1 MRLAERTPLARILVI
16 DQTLRAE
23 SWPNAQTLGKRLEVH
38 PRTIRR
44 DIEYLRDQLKAPIE
58 FDSKRNGYHYTEA
71 TYRLSLP
78 QFTEG
83 ELVALFLGEQLL
95 RQYGGTAYGP
105 DLARPFAKITAA
117 RDEPVTADA
126 RRLG

>member
-1 MRLAERTPLARILVI
+1 MHLATRTPFARILVI
-16 DQTLRAE
+16 DETLRAE
-23 SWPNAQTLGKRLEVH
+23 SWPNARTLGKRLEVH

-58 FDSKRNGYHYTEA
+58 FDPKRNGYHYTET
-71 TYRLSLP
+71 TYRLPLL

-95 RQYGGTAYGP
+95 RQYRGTAYGP
-105 DLARPFAKITAA
+105 DLALAFAKITAA
-117 RDEPVTADA
+117 LDA
-126 RRLG
+126 PISGDA